1 MSSQMFESGH
11 IGVVIIYVRF
21 GVAIA
26 AEKAGIGRS
35 GYFTIN
41 TRFPDAYCQLTW
53 IAFLARPLWANSSPA
68 DDAVATR
75 NKWEKRNT

>member
-1 MSSQMFESGH
+1 MFESGH
-11 IGVVIIYVRF
+11 KGVVIIHVSF
-21 GVAIA
+21 GAAIA

-53 IAFLARPLWANSSPA
+53 TAFRLCVSCAPNSAAPFVCA
-68 DDAVATR
+68 GFAL
-75 NKWEKRNT
+75 